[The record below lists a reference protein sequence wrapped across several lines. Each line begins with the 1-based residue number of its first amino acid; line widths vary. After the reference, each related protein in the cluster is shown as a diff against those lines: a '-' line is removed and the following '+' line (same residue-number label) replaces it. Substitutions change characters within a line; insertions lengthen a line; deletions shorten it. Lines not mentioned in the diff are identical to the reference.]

1 MIFDLEGFFFKD
13 VIEEQKTVVGY
24 FLEISNCAFH
34 NVGLW
39 WNNDYTY
46 TL

>member
-13 VIEEQKTVVGY
+13 VIEQKTVVGY

-34 NVGLW
+34 NVGL
-39 WNNDYTY
+39 
-46 TL
+46 